1 MPVLSLVLR
10 HHRLAPTQQLKRLL
24 NKNGACVLPATKIQL
39 RTMASFLVDS
49 DEPKYG
55 FLKDLGLTQKNL
67 GVYNGK
73 WMGSGEVCKMEIF
86 NLGTVAKRI
95 GNYSNEQALL
105 KTFGKL

>member
-1 MPVLSLVLR
+1 MMPVLSLV
-10 HHRLAPTQQLKRLL
+10 RLAPTQQLKLLL

-49 DEPKYG
+49 EDPKYG

-73 WMGSGEVCKMEIF
+73 WMGSGEVCNMEIF
-86 NLGTVAKRI
+86 NLSIVAKRI
-95 GNYSNEQALL
+95 
-105 KTFGKL
+105 